1 MEPITQGGRV
11 RRSVRTTENG
21 VQYRDVNGDGVLDPY
36 EDPLYSYGAGLSLAP
51 ISWKESGVLA

>member
-1 MEPITQGGRV
+1 M